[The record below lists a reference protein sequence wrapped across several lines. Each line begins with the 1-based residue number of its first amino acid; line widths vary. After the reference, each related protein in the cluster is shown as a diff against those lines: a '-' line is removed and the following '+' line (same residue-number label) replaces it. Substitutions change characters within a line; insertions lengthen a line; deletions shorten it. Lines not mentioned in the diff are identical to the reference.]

1 MNVWMYVIRE
11 MEDAVADCTSGCI
24 DCNDDP
30 VHAWDEAVAFY
41 TGSIVGTSANP
52 KTGKMLYLLADK
64 RCENFKTCDGGTS
77 SGLSQVNKEIF
88 ILFRQGQAK
97 LLAGQCN
104 LVKPI
109 MDQIVQY
116 MTIPLIQGAL
126 RYAYKVANSIFS
138 TSFAPLGD
146 KEKAEGAVFAAAV
159 LPLVHSCDAAAAT
172 TISDNMK
179 INADEPMRDGFPS
192 VKAAFERTYGCL
204 GISCEDVGGLLL
216 TDTTYYDAAEPCA
229 QQGPGVSSAHANTVG
244 STVTLVFVALCSL
257 VVSHQGCI

>member
-1 MNVWMYVIRE
+1 
-11 MEDAVADCTSGCI
+11 
-24 DCNDDP
+24 
-30 VHAWDEAVAFY
+30 
-41 TGSIVGTSANP
+41 
-52 KTGKMLYLLADK
+52 MLYLLADK

-116 MTIPLIQGAL
+116 MTVPLVQGTL
-126 RYAYKVANSIFS
+126 RYAFKVAN
-138 TSFAPLGD
+138 LQGGD

-172 TISDNMK
+172 TISNNMK
-179 INADEPMRDGFPS
+179 INVAAPMTDGFPA
-192 VKAAFERTYGCL
+192 VKAAFEKTYSCL

-216 TDTTYYDAAEPCA
+216 TDTTYYDAAGPCG
-229 QQGPGVSSAHANTVG
+229 QREPGVSSAHAKTVG
-244 STVTLVFVALCSL
+244 SAVTLVFVALCSL
-257 VVSHQGCI
+257 VVSHRGCI